1 MVTTRS
7 THVGELP
14 VPVVEP
20 TPPEAFPASE
30 MPRPVGLRPAVRKP
44 PKSRYLAVVLLP
56 IAALAAVGLWST
68 AVDSWV
74 DAKAESF
81 YRYPAPAD
89 ITLSLHPG
97 TWTVYKE
104 GSVGTIGS
112 VTVTGPAGQPVTL
125 ANASGSSYDLG
136 TGTNADPVVKFT
148 VAPGAMGDYR
158 IVVTGGGT
166 TFAVGDFDI
175 PDTIGAN
182 SGIEWPMLALLAVNV
197 GVAIAIAIV
206 PLVRYRRQV
215 RSSGS

>member
-1 MVTTRS
+1 MATTSSR
-7 THVGELP
+7 VDEP
-14 VPVVEP
+14 PAVVEP
-20 TPPEAFPASE
+20 TPPEAFPTGA
-30 MPRPVGLRPAVRKP
+30 MPRPVGVRPAVRKP
-44 PKSRYLAVVLLP
+44 LKSRYLAVVLLP
-56 IAALAAVGLWST
+56 IVAVVAIGLWSA

-89 ITLSLHPG
+89 VTLSLHPG

-104 GSVGTIGS
+104 GSVGAIGS

-125 ANASGSSYDLG
+125 ANASGSTYDLG
-136 TGTNADPVVKFT
+136 TGTNADPLVKFT

-158 IVVTGGGT
+158 ILVTGGGT
-166 TFAVGDFDI
+166 TFALGDFDI
-175 PDTIGAN
+175 PDTIGSN